1 MTVPDVSVI
10 VPIYNERKRIDRL
23 VAELAENADADVADA
38 GLRLREVITVD
49 DGSSD
54 GSAEVL
60 QQHAERLPPLRVLTD
75 AGPNAGKGAAIARGI
90 EAARGQWVLLLD
102 ADLAT
107 PLDQLAALTEHLARG
122 ADVVVAS
129 RDLPGSVVLNA
140 PRHRFILGR
149 GFNRIVRALTGLPL
163 RDTQCGF
170 KLLRTSD
177 ARRITS
183 TQIVQRWA
191 YDVELLLRA
200 REAGLVIAEAP
211 VRYTHGE
218 ASKLSPA
225 RAAPRMLWDVLK
237 IAWVLRLSPRDQADR
252 HTGR

>member
-10 VPIYNERKRIDRL
+10 VPIFNERQRIDRL
-23 VAELAENADADVADA
+23 VTELAEHAAAEVAEA
-38 GLRLREVITVD
+38 GLRLCEVIAVD
-49 DGSSD
+49 DGSTD
-54 GSAEVL
+54 RSAEAL
-60 QQHAERLPPLRVLTD
+60 EQHAERLPELRVLAD
-75 AGPNAGKGAAIARGI
+75 ARPNAGKGAAIARGI
-90 EAARGQWVLLLD
+90 EAARGEWVLLVD

-107 PLDQLAALTEHLARG
+107 PLDQLAALTEHAARG

-140 PRHRFILGR
+140 PRHRFVLGR

-183 TQIVQRWA
+183 TQIVRRWA
-191 YDVELLLRA
+191 YDVEFLLRA

-211 VRYTHGE
+211 VRYRHGE

-225 RAAPRMLWDVLK
+225 RAAPHMLWDVLK
-237 IAWVLRLSPRDQADR
+237 VVWALRIRPRDQAYR
-252 HTGR
+252 HAGR